1 MSQTTTG
8 LQSRVQTAL
17 VDDPRTR
24 KHGGIEVLDNNG
36 VIILKGSV
44 ASREISD
51 AAEAVASEV
60 DGVRSV
66 INEMDVQ
73 LDREE

>member
-1 MSQTTTG
+1 MSQTTTE
-8 LQSRVQTAL
+8 LQSRVQAAL
-17 VDDPRTR
+17 VDDPRTGE
-24 KHGGIEVLDNNG
+24 HGGIEVLDNNG

-60 DGVRSV
+60 DGVSGV
-66 INEMDVQ
+66 INEIDVQ